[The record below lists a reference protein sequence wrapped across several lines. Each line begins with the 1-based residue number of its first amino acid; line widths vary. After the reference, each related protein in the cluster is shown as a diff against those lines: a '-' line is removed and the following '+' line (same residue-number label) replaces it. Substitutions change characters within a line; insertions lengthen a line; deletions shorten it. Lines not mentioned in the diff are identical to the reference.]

1 MPTQIRIAAAA
12 DHVGQDIALQGW
24 VQKRIDKGKLQ
35 FIHLRDGSGVM
46 QCVVFKK
53 NLPEDQFELARY
65 ITLESAVAISGSLR
79 AEERAPGGYELDASG
94 FEVVGRAEDPYPL
107 APKRDG
113 GEHGADFLLNNRH
126 LWLRDPRQ
134 VAVLRLRATL
144 VKAIRDWLDS
154 HGFTLV
160 DTPIITPA
168 AAEGTTTLFAT
179 EYFEEPAYLAQTGQ
193 LYNEANIFAFGRVY
207 CFGPTFRAEKSDTR
221 RHAMEFWMV
230 EPEMAF
236 TDLWQ
241 NMEVIEQ
248 FVSYCVQT
256 VLKERAAELA
266 LLGRDTTALQNAV
279 PPFPRISYDEAVALL
294 RQNGFPDFPWGEDF
308 GAPHEDA
315 ISAQFDRPVFV
326 HHYPRGV
333 KAFYMEPDPERPDTV
348 LACDLIAPEGYG
360 EIVGGSQR
368 MHDYGMLLEAIEA
381 HKLPQEAY
389 EWYLDLRRFGTQP
402 HSGFGMGLE
411 RVLMWLAGLHH
422 IREALPFPRLYRRF
436 YP

>member
-1 MPTQIRIAAAA
+1 MSTQIRIADAA
-12 DHVGQDIALQGW
+12 DHVGQEVTLQGW

-46 QCVVFKK
+46 QCVVFKR
-53 NLPEDQFELARY
+53 NLPEEQFDTARY
-65 ITLESAVAISGSLR
+65 ITLESAVAISGTLR
-79 AEERAPGGYELDASG
+79 AEERAPGGFELDANG
-94 FEVVGRAEDPYPL
+94 FQVVSRAEDPYPL

-134 VAVLRLRATL
+134 VAVMRLRATL
-144 VKAIRDWLDS
+144 VKAIRDWLDG
-154 HGFTLV
+154 HGFVLV

-256 VLKERAAELA
+256 VLQERAAELA
-266 LLGRDTTALQNAV
+266 LLGRDTTALQQVV
-279 PPFPRISYDEAVALL
+279 PPFPRISYDEAAVLL
-294 RQNGFPDFPWGEDF
+294 RQNGFPDFTWGEDF
-308 GAPHEDA
+308 GAPHEDT

-368 MHDYGMLLEAIEA
+368 MHDYQTLLDAIDA
-381 HKLPQEAY
+381 HSLPREAY
-389 EWYLDLRRFGTQP
+389 EWYLDLRRYGTQP

>member
-1 MPTQIRIAAAA
+1 MSNLIKIANAA
-12 DHVGQDIALQGW
+12 DFVGQEVTLKGW

-35 FIHLRDGSGVM
+35 FISLRDGSGTM

-53 NLPEDQFELARY
+53 NLPEEQFEAARY
-65 ITLESAVAISGSLR
+65 ITLESAVAISGALR
-79 AEERAPGGYELDASG
+79 AEPRAPGGFEMDVAD
-94 FEVVGRAEDPYPL
+94 FEVIGRADDPYPL
-107 APKRDG
+107 AQKRDG
-113 GEHGADFLLNNRH
+113 GEHGTDFLLNHRH
-126 LWLRDPRQ
+126 LWLRDPQQ
-134 VAVLRLRATL
+134 VAILRIRATL
-144 VKAIRDWLDS
+144 VKAIRDWLDD

-179 EYFEEPAYLAQTGQ
+179 KYFDEPAYLAQTGQ
-193 LYNEANIFAFGRVY
+193 LYNEADIFAFGRVY

-236 TDLWQ
+236 TDLWE

-248 FVSYCVQT
+248 FVGYCVQT
-256 VLKERAAELA
+256 VLEKRADDLA
-266 LLGRDTTALQNAV
+266 LLGRDVSRLQNV
-279 PPFPRISYDEAVALL
+279 MPPFPRIHYDDAVKLL
-294 RQNGFPDFPWGEDF
+294 HANGFPDFPWGEDF
-308 GAPHEDA
+308 GAPHEDT
-315 ISAQFDRPVFV
+315 ISAQFDKPVFV

-333 KAFYMEPDPERPDTV
+333 KAFYMQPDPERPDTV

-368 MHDYGMLLEAIEA
+368 MHDYQMILDAIDA
-381 HKLPQEAY
+381 QKLPRDAY
-389 EWYLDLRRFGTQP
+389 EWYLDLRKYGTQP

-411 RVLMWLAGLHH
+411 RVLMWLGGLHH

>member
-1 MPTQIRIAAAA
+1 MSINIKINNA
-12 DHVGQDIALQGW
+12 DAYVGQDVTLTGW
-24 VQKRIDKGKLQ
+24 VQKRIDKGRLQ
-35 FIHLRDGSGVM
+35 FVHLRDGTGVM

-53 NLPEDQFELARY
+53 NLPEDQFDAARH
-65 ITLESAVAISGSLR
+65 ITLESAVSISGALR
-79 AEERAPGGYELDASG
+79 AEERAPGGFELDANAFAVIS
-94 FEVVGRAEDPYPL
+94 RAEDPYPL

-113 GEHGADFLLNNRH
+113 GEHGSDFLLNNRH

-134 VAVLRLRATL
+134 TAILRTRATL
-144 VKAIRDWLDS
+144 VGAIRNWLDDQ
-154 HGFTLV
+154 GFVLV

-168 AAEGTTTLFAT
+168 AAEGTTNLFAT

-193 LYNEANIFAFGRVY
+193 LYSEATIGAFGRVY

-236 TDLWQ
+236 TELDE

-248 FVSYCVQT
+248 FVSHCVQT
-256 VLKERAAELA
+256 VLRERAADLA
-266 LLGRDTTALQNAV
+266 ALERDTTRLQNV
-279 PPFPRISYDEAVALL
+279 LPPFPRIHYDDAVKLL
-294 RQNGFPDFPWGEDF
+294 HANGYPDFPWGEDF

-315 ISAQFDRPVFV
+315 ISAQFDKPVFV

-333 KAFYMEPDPERPDTV
+333 KAFYMQPDPERPDTV

-368 MHDYGMLLEAIEA
+368 MHDYQTLLDAIDA

-389 EWYLDLRRFGTQP
+389 EWYLDLRKYGAQP

-411 RVLMWLAGLHH
+411 RVLMWLCGLPH

>member
-1 MPTQIRIAAAA
+1 LSNLIKIANAA
-12 DHVGQDIALQGW
+12 DFVGQEVTLKGW

-35 FIHLRDGSGVM
+35 FISLRDGSGTM

-53 NLPEDQFELARY
+53 NLPEEQFEAARY
-65 ITLESAVAISGSLR
+65 ITLESAVAISGALR
-79 AEERAPGGYELDASG
+79 AEPRAPGGFELDVAD
-94 FEVVGRAEDPYPL
+94 FEVIGRADDPYPL
-107 APKRDG
+107 AQKRDG
-113 GEHGADFLLNNRH
+113 GEHGTDFLLNHRH
-126 LWLRDPRQ
+126 LWLRDPQQ
-134 VAVLRLRATL
+134 VAILRIRATL
-144 VKAIRDWLDS
+144 VKAIRDWLDE

-179 EYFEEPAYLAQTGQ
+179 KYFDEPAYLAQTGQ
-193 LYNEANIFAFGRVY
+193 LYNEADIFAFGRVY

-236 TDLWQ
+236 TDLWE

-248 FVSYCVQT
+248 FVGYCVQT
-256 VLKERAAELA
+256 VLEKRADDLA
-266 LLGRDTTALQNAV
+266 LLGRDVSRLQNV
-279 PPFPRISYDEAVALL
+279 TPPFPRIHYDDAVKLL
-294 RQNGFPDFPWGEDF
+294 HANGFPDFPWGEDF
-308 GAPHEDA
+308 GAPHEDT
-315 ISAQFDRPVFV
+315 ISAQFDKPVFV

-333 KAFYMEPDPERPDTV
+333 KAFYMQPDPERPDTV

-368 MHDYGMLLEAIEA
+368 MHDYQMILDAIDA
-381 HKLPQEAY
+381 QKLPREAY
-389 EWYLDLRRFGTQP
+389 EWYLDLRKYGTQP

-411 RVLMWLAGLHH
+411 RVLMWIGGLHH